1 MKKLLSLLLI
11 LCLLISMVGC
21 GTGTQETDMEQ
32 PTQQPVKDQPSE
44 AFQPGEEA
52 KPTEETLPAEE
63 VKKDGEEQKG
73 NLIPGGSFD
82 ESNSMWGIYTES
94 GGSASYAVKDG
105 QMEVVIERTGRVKHA
120 VQIYCD
126 GFKVFQNAVYKMA
139 FDIKSTI
146 DRTIEWRIQLNGGD
160 YHAYAGEGSLPVT
173 TEMQHFEFTF
183 TMKEPTD
190 L

>member
-73 NLIPGGSFD
+73 NIIPGGSFD

-94 GGSASYAVKDG
+94 GGKCILCSKRRADG
-105 QMEVVIERTGRVKHA
+105 SSHRKNRPRQACCTNLLR
-120 VQIYCD
+120 
-126 GFKVFQNAVYKMA
+126 
-139 FDIKSTI
+139 
-146 DRTIEWRIQLNGGD
+146 RI
-160 YHAYAGEGSLPVT
+160 
-173 TEMQHFEFTF
+173 
-183 TMKEPTD
+183 
-190 L
+190 